1 MVSEEEGERGRSRI
15 WAGLESWRG
24 VGARCGGDRN
34 WVVRGTYY

>member
-1 MVSEEEGERGRSRI
+1 MVSEEEAERGRSRI

-24 VGARCGGDRN
+24 VGWCGVDRN